1 MVFLATTLSG
11 EVNAV
16 AEGPEPLS
24 DQQFKAW
31 SAFLRAQAELI
42 KTLDRELEADQG
54 LPIAFFDVLAQLSRA
69 GGRLRMSELADAVLL
84 SRSGV
89 TRLVDR
95 MVRAGLVR
103 REECPEDRRALYSTL
118 TPEGERALA
127 QALPVHVQGVAD
139 HFGRHLS
146 EEEAKTMA
154 AAFGRMLAT
163 SDGGADA
170 C

>member
-1 MVFLATTLSG
+1 MA
-11 EVNAV
+11 AP
-16 AEGPEPLS
+16 PEPLS
-24 DQQFKAW
+24 EHQFEAW
-31 SAFLRAQAELI
+31 KAFLRAQAGLI
-42 KTLDRELEADQG
+42 RTLDRELVAEQG
-54 LPIAFFDVLAQLSRA
+54 LPITFFDVLAQLSAA

-103 REECPEDRRALYSTL
+103 REQCPEDRRALYATL

-127 QALPVHVQGVAD
+127 EALPVHVAGIAQ
-139 HFGRHLS
+139 HFGRHLND
-146 EEEAKTMA
+146 EQAKTLA
-154 AAFGRMLAT
+154 AALNRMVT
-163 SDGGADA
+163 SPEGEDG

>member
-1 MVFLATTLSG
+1 MAG
-11 EVNAV
+11 P
-16 AEGPEPLS
+16 PEPLS
-24 DQQFKAW
+24 DQQFEAW
-31 SAFLRAQAELI
+31 KAFLRAQAGLI
-42 KTLDRELEADQG
+42 RTLDRELVAEQG
-54 LPIAFFDVLAQLSRA
+54 LPITFFDVLAQLSAA

-103 REECPEDRRALYSTL
+103 REQCPEDRRALYATL
-118 TPEGERALA
+118 TPEGEEALA
-127 QALPVHVQGVAD
+127 QALPVHIAGIAR

-146 EEEAKTMA
+146 DEEAKTLA
-154 AAFGRMLAT
+154 AALNRMVT
-163 SDGGADA
+163 SPEGEDG

>member
-1 MVFLATTLSG
+1 
-11 EVNAV
+11 V
-16 AEGPEPLS
+16 AGTPEPLS
-24 DQQFKAW
+24 DQQFEAW
-31 SAFLRAQAELI
+31 KAFLRAQAGLI
-42 KTLDRELEADQG
+42 RALDRELIAEQG
-54 LPIAFFDVLAQLSRA
+54 LPITFFDVLAQLSAA

-103 REECPEDRRALYSTL
+103 REQCPEDRRSLYATL
-118 TPEGERALA
+118 TLDGERALA
-127 QALPVHVQGVAD
+127 QALPVHVQGVAH

-146 EEEAKTMA
+146 DEEAKTLA
-154 AAFGRMLAT
+154 AALNRMVT
-163 SDGGADA
+163 SPAGDA

>member
-1 MVFLATTLSG
+1 MAR
-11 EVNAV
+11 AR
-16 AEGPEPLS
+16 ARAPELT
-24 DQQFKAW
+24 DEQLEAW
-31 SAFLRAQAELI
+31 RAFLRAQAELI
-42 KTLDRELEADQG
+42 RTLDRELEAEQG
-54 LPIAFFDVLAQLSRA
+54 LPITFFDVLVQLSQA

-103 REECPEDRRALYSTL
+103 REACPTDRRSMYAALTTKGKRTL
-118 TPEGERALA
+118 AKAR
-127 QALPVHVQGVAD
+127 PVHLRGVAE

-146 EEEAKTMA
+146 DEEAKTLA
-154 AAFGRMLAT
+154 TALGRMAPT
-163 SDGGADA
+163 PDGEDA

>member
-1 MVFLATTLSG
+1 MPRTSA
-11 EVNAV
+11 
-16 AEGPEPLS
+16 PPLG
-24 DQQFKAW
+24 DQQFEAWKAL
-31 SAFLRAQAELI
+31 LRAQAELI
-42 KTLDRELEADQG
+42 CTLDRELQAERG
-54 LPIAFFDVLAQLSRA
+54 LPITFFDVLIQLSAA

-103 REECPEDRRALYSTL
+103 REACPTDRRSMYAALTAK
-118 TPEGERALA
+118 GKRALA
-127 QALPVHVQGVAD
+127 QARPVHLRGVAE

-146 EEEAKTMA
+146 DDEAKTVTA
-154 AAFGRMLAT
+154 ALGRMVA
-163 SDGGADA
+163 SPDGEDA

>member
-1 MVFLATTLSG
+1 MPRTSA
-11 EVNAV
+11 
-16 AEGPEPLS
+16 PPLG
-24 DQQFKAW
+24 DQQFEAWKAL
-31 SAFLRAQAELI
+31 LRAQAQLI
-42 KTLDRELEADQG
+42 STLDRELQAERG
-54 LPIAFFDVLAQLSRA
+54 LPITFFDVLIQLSAA

-103 REECPEDRRALYSTL
+103 REACPTDRRSMYATL
-118 TPEGERALA
+118 TAKGKRALA
-127 QALPVHVQGVAD
+127 QARPVHLRGVAE

-146 EEEAKTMA
+146 DDEEKTLA
-154 AAFGRMLAT
+154 AALGRMVRSPD
-163 SDGGADA
+163 SDDA